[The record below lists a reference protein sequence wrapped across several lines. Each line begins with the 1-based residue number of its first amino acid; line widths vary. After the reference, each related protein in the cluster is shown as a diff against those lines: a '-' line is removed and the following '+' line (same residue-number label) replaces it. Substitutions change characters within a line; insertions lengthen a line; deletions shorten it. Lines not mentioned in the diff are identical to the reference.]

1 MKKRGNRRENT
12 ILKDKKGQSP
22 IIFQK
27 KNSKGQVWVET
38 VVYLLLAFV
47 MMGLVLSFIKPKI
60 EEMRDKTIIEQTV
73 EVIKE
78 IDNSIITIGSPGN
91 RRLLEV
97 GIRKGTLNI
106 DAETNAVI
114 FEMESAYAYSEAGAT
129 IQSGNVE
136 VTTEETA
143 RNYKVIIKRDF
154 SQEYDLT
161 YDNQQLPKAL
171 TKSPTSYNLY
181 ITNKG
186 ELPTNKILI
195 DFSLQ

>member
-1 MKKRGNRRENT
+1 
-12 ILKDKKGQSP
+12 
-22 IIFQK
+22 
-27 KNSKGQVWVET
+27 
-38 VVYLLLAFV
+38 